1 MNTDRKK
8 SKLTGTPLAVQCLK
22 TFPYSAGGV
31 GSMPGGGA
39 KIPYAS
45 LPSNQNIHNR
55 SNLVTNLIKALKM
68 GGKVK

>member
-1 MNTDRKK
+1 M
-8 SKLTGTPLAVQCLK
+8 LK
-22 TFPYSAGGV
+22 TFPSSAEGV